1 MNCSNCNSSLPE
13 GARFCMY
20 CGQPVAAVQNPKEDD
35 RLARLAAS
43 IPAPLAEKMRAAKLS
58 GERKVVTA
66 LFADVVGSTS
76 MAEQM
81 DAEDWT
87 EMMNGAFDRV
97 SPIIYRYEGTIA
109 RLLGD
114 AVLAFYGAPV
124 SHEDDPSR
132 AIRAAIDILASIR
145 EYANIARKKYG
156 MDFAMRIGI
165 NTGSVVVGD
174 VGSDLKY
181 EYTAMGDAINLAARL
196 QSAARPGSALISQHT
211 HRFVSPLFDFND
223 LGQIEVKGKSEPIQ
237 IYEVVGAKT
246 EPGKLRGLA
255 GLTSPMVGRD
265 KERDALI
272 ALSGKLKDGTGGMAL
287 IIGEAGLG
295 KTRLLNEWKSAAS
308 EVRWAEG
315 KCLSYGTR
323 LAYHLLIDLT
333 RSLIGV
339 HPAADES
346 ATRSALQG
354 LVAEH
359 LKESALEVYPFLA
372 HILSLELEGE
382 AKERVESLDPQ
393 TLQNQYRAA
402 LAKLLEAMS
411 RTQSL
416 GIILE
421 DIHWADPASVELL
434 TQLFPLINRC
444 PIALTMLTRPDQD
457 APGWKLVDSAREI
470 LGAQAAV
477 LGGGDAALSKL
488 IELQLNPLSEGDSRQ
503 LVSNLLEIEALPE
516 KIRDV
521 ILKKAEGNPFF
532 VEEVIRMLIDTGG
545 IIQQGEKWA
554 AGKDIG
560 NIEIPDNLQSLL
572 LARIDRLP
580 EEAKRTLRIAS
591 VIGRQFSVNVL
602 EQVINRLS

>member
-1 MNCSNCNSSLPE
+1 MNCSNCNSTLPE
-13 GARFCMY
+13 TARFCMQ
-20 CGQPVAAVQNPKEDD
+20 CGQPVTVAPTPKEDD
-35 RLARLAAS
+35 RLTRLTAAV
-43 IPAPLAEKMRAAKLS
+43 PAPLAEKMRAAKLS

-66 LFADVVGSTS
+66 LFADVVGSTA

-124 SHEDDPSR
+124 AHEDDPSR
-132 AIRAAIDILASIR
+132 AIRAAIDILEVIR
-145 EYANIARKKYG
+145 EYAVTVRSKYG

-211 HRFVSPLFDFND
+211 HRFAAPLFDFND

-237 IYEVVGAKT
+237 IYEVVGAKA

-265 KERDALI
+265 SEHNALI
-272 ALSGKLKDGTGGMAL
+272 ALSDKLNGNTGGMAL
-287 IIGEAGLG
+287 IVGEAGLG
-295 KTRLLNEWKSAAS
+295 KTRLMNEWKSAAQH
-308 EVRWAEG
+308 VHWVEG

-333 RSLIGV
+333 RALVGV
-339 HPAADES
+339 HPAADET
-346 ATRSALQG
+346 ATRSALQS

-359 LKESALEVYPFLA
+359 LKESAPEVFPFLA
-372 HILSLELEGE
+372 HILSLELTG
-382 AKERVESLDPQ
+382 ADKERVEALDPQ

-411 RTQSL
+411 QAKPL

-434 TQLFPLINRC
+434 TQLFPLVNRH
-444 PIALTMLTRPDQD
+444 PIALTMLTRPDAD
-457 APGWKLVDSAREI
+457 APGWKLVESAREMFKEN
-470 LGAQAAV
+470 LT
-477 LGGGDAALSKL
+477 
-488 IELQLNPLSEGDSRQ
+488 ELQLNPLSEIDSRQ
-503 LVSNLLEIEALPE
+503 LVSNLLEIESLPE

-545 IIQQGEKWA
+545 IIQQGDKWA
-554 AGKDIG
+554 AGKDIE
-560 NIEIPDNLQSLL
+560 NVEIPDNLQSLL

-602 EQVINRLS
+602 EQVMSRLV

>member
-1 MNCSNCNSSLPE
+1 
-13 GARFCMY
+13 MY
-20 CGQPVAAVQNPKEDD
+20 CGQPIAAAQTPKEDD

-43 IPAPLAEKMRAAKLS
+43 IPAPLAEKMRAARLS

-87 EMMNGAFDRV
+87 EMMNGAFDRI
-97 SPIIYRYEGTIA
+97 SPIIYHYEGTIA

-132 AIRAAIDILASIR
+132 ATRAAIDILSAMR
-145 EYANIARKKYG
+145 DYAAIVRKKYG
-156 MDFAMRIGI
+156 MDFSIRIGI

-196 QSAARPGSALISQHT
+196 QSAARPSSALISDHT
-211 HRFVSPLFDFND
+211 HRFVAPLFDFND
-223 LGQIEVKGKSEPIQ
+223 LGHIEVKGKSEAIQ
-237 IYEVVGAKT
+237 IYEIVGAKA
-246 EPGKLRGLA
+246 EPGKLRGLV

-272 ALSGKLKDGTGGMAL
+272 ALSAKLKDGTGGMAI

-295 KTRLLNEWKSAAS
+295 KTRLLNEWKSSAN
-308 EVRWAEG
+308 EINWAEG
-315 KCLSYGTR
+315 KGLSYGTR

-333 RSLIGV
+333 RALIGI
-339 HPAADES
+339 HPAADEA
-346 ATRSALQG
+346 ATRSALQS
-354 LVAEH
+354 LVADH
-359 LKESALEVYPFLA
+359 LEESTLEVFPYLA
-372 HILSLELEGE
+372 HMLSLELEGE
-382 AKERVESLDPQ
+382 AKERVQALDPQ

-402 LAKLLEAMS
+402 LARLLEAMS
-411 RTQSL
+411 RKKPL

-434 TQLFPLINRC
+434 TQLFPLVNRF

-457 APGWKLVDSAREI
+457 APGWKLVLSARE
-470 LGAQAAV
+470 
-477 LGGGDAALSKL
+477 ALKENV
-488 IELQLNPLSEGDSRQ
+488 IELQLNPLTEGDSRQ

-545 IIQQGEKWA
+545 IIQQGDRWA
-554 AGKDIG
+554 AGKDIE
-560 NIEIPDNLQSLL
+560 NVEIPDNLQSLL

-580 EEAKRTLRIAS
+580 EDAKRTLRIAS